1 MRRKI
6 YKKNYI
12 LLLGGSGQ
20 LGKNILKSK
29 KFKKIHFPK
38 KKDLN
43 LLLTS
48 KPPFFEVLVFDPV
61 VDEDFRHMHRLAKS
75 MSILLEPDEREL
87 KPISLI
93 DKRLKNLAMFL
104 DKVSNESDKIV
115 NCRVSI

>member
-43 LLLTS
+43 LLKMQQVDRFVS
-48 KPPFFEVLVFDPV
+48 KKYKAIINCVGYARIRDCEKYPFKAISINIDGIANLV
-61 VDEDFRHMHRLAKS
+61 KS
-75 MSILLEPDEREL
+75 I
-87 KPISLI
+87 K
-93 DKRLKNLAMFL
+93 KK
-104 DKVSNESDKIV
+104 
-115 NCRVSI
+115 